1 MKRTRLIT
9 VNALMALIAIVAFA
23 GCLTTGAADI
33 PAGAVADI
41 LTGNGEGLPES
52 WRYIVTETRLPAAI
66 TALLCGAA
74 LSVAGLLMQ
83 TTFANPLAGPSI
95 LGISTGASL
104 GVAIV
109 MLASGAA
116 VVGSQAAVLT
126 GALVGAFGVML
137 LLMSMSALVRS
148 NTMLLIVGI
157 LIGYLA
163 SSVIALLNFFAG
175 SDSVHSYVIWGL
187 GSFSGV
193 TSAQL
198 PLFAATVVVAAGC
211 SMLYGKSLNALLL
224 GERYADSAGVNVK
237 RTRHGLLILSGVLT
251 AAATAWCGPIGFIGL
266 VVPHIARLSLGS
278 SDHRAL
284 LPTTALAGMA
294 VSLVCLWISIAP
306 GARGIIPINAVTPVI
321 GVPVIIYII
330 VRRRTI
336 AYFN

>member
-1 MKRTRLIT
+1 MKPSRLII
-9 VNALMALIAIVAFA
+9 VNVLMALIALMAFGA
-23 GCLTTGAADI
+23 CLTTGAADI
-33 PAGAVADI
+33 PAHAVADI
-41 LTGNGEGLPES
+41 LAGNGDQLPEAWS
-52 WRYIVTETRLPAAI
+52 YIVTETRLPAAV

-116 VVGSQAAVLT
+116 IVGSQAAVLT
-126 GALVGAFGVML
+126 GALIGAFGVMM

-163 SSVIALLNFFAG
+163 SSVIALLNFFASG
-175 SDSVHSYVIWGL
+175 DSVHSYVIWGL
-187 GSFSGV
+187 GSFNGV

-198 PLFAATVVVAAGC
+198 PLFAAAVVMATAC

-224 GERYADSAGVNVK
+224 GERYADSVGVNVR

-266 VVPHIARLSLGS
+266 VVPHIARLALRS

-284 LPTTALAGMA
+284 LPTTVITGMA
-294 VSLVCLWISIAP
+294 VSLVCLWISISP